1 MQQDTSATMPENRLD
16 RESDGLRQWQEA
28 GYWFRYG
35 ENAIFSRIAGQGEPL
50 VLLHGFPTASW
61 DWHRLWPA
69 LSERYRVMAP
79 DLLGFGFSDKPQD
92 HAYSI
97 IEQADLI
104 QGWLEQM
111 GVERVHLFAHDYGA
125 TVTQELLARDHEGS
139 LGFRIES
146 VALMNAALFPEVH
159 QPILIQK
166 LLLGP
171 LGGLVSRALTR
182 RVFESSL
189 GRIFG
194 PETQPTGREIEDFWQ
209 LLIHNNGR
217 GVIHRLIHYME
228 ERRVHR
234 HRWVGALQARRQP
247 AFLIWGGADPVS
259 GQAMLQRYREQVS
272 EHGIALLD
280 DIGHYPHVEAPG
292 ESLQH
297 YLAFRRRIAQM
308 ED

>member
-1 MQQDTSATMPENRLD
+1 MHQGTGPAPPGD
-16 RESDGLRQWQEA
+16 RVDGESDGLQRWQET
-28 GYWFRYG
+28 GRWFRYG
-35 ENAIFSRIAGQGEPL
+35 EHAIFSQLGGRGEPL
-50 VLLHGFPTASW
+50 LLIHGFPTASW

-69 LSERYRVMAP
+69 LSEHYRVMAP
-79 DLLGFGFSDKPQD
+79 DMLGFGFSDKPQD
-92 HAYSI
+92 HSYSI

-111 GVERVHLFAHDYGA
+111 GVERVHVFAHDYGA
-125 TVTQELLARDHEGS
+125 TVTQELLARDREGS

-171 LGGLVSRALTR
+171 LGALVSRGLTR

-194 PETQPTGREIEDFWQ
+194 TATQPTRRDIEDFWQ

-217 GVIHRLIHYME
+217 GVIHRIIHYME

-234 HRWVGALQARRQP
+234 HRWVGALQAMRQP
-247 AFLIWGGADPVS
+247 IQLIWGGADPVS
-259 GQAMLQRYREQVS
+259 GQIMARRYRELVS
-272 EHGIALLD
+272 EQGIALLD
-280 DIGHYPHVEAPG
+280 NIGHYPHFEAPA
-292 ESLQH
+292 ETLQH
-297 YLAFRRRIAQM
+297 YLAFRRRIARL
-308 ED
+308 DD

>member
-1 MQQDTSATMPENRLD
+1 MQKDTSTALPEPRLD
-16 RESDGLRQWQEA
+16 GESKGLRHWQEA

-35 ENAIFSRIAGQGEPL
+35 EHAIFSRIGGQGEPL
-50 VLLHGFPTASW
+50 VLIHGFPTASW
-61 DWHRLWPA
+61 DWHRLWPT
-69 LSERYRVMAP
+69 LSAHYQVMAP
-79 DLLGFGFSDKPQD
+79 DMLGFGFSDKPQN

-97 IEQADLI
+97 IEQADMI

-111 GVERVHLFAHDYGA
+111 GVDRAHVLAHDYGA
-125 TVTQELLARDHEGS
+125 TVAQELLARDQEGS

-171 LGGLVSRALTR
+171 LGGLMSRALTR

-194 PETQPTGREIEDFWQ
+194 PATQPTRGDIEDFWQ
-209 LLIHNNGR
+209 LLVYNNGR
-217 GVIHRLIHYME
+217 GVIHRIIHYME

-234 HRWVGALQARRQP
+234 HRWVGALQAMQQP
-247 AFLIWGGADPVS
+247 ALLIWGGADPVS
-259 GQAMLQRYREQVS
+259 GQAMVQRYRELVS
-272 EHGIALLD
+272 HDGIALLD
-280 DIGHYPHVEAPG
+280 GIGHYPHFEAPA
-292 ESLQH
+292 ETLHH
-297 YLAFRRRIAQM
+297 YRAFRRRIARM
-308 ED
+308 DD

>member
-1 MQQDTSATMPENRLD
+1 MQQETSTVMPGSRLD
-16 RESDGLRQWQEA
+16 GESDGLRHWQEA
-28 GYWFRYG
+28 GCWFRYG
-35 ENAIFSRIAGQGEPL
+35 EHAIFSRIGGQGEPL
-50 VLLHGFPTASW
+50 VLIHGFPTASW

-69 LSERYRVMAP
+69 LSEHYRVMAP
-79 DLLGFGFSDKPQD
+79 DLLGFGFSDKPQN

-97 IEQADLI
+97 IDQADLV

-125 TVTQELLARDHEGS
+125 TVTQELLARDREGS

-194 PETQPTGREIEDFWQ
+194 PTTQPTRRDIEDFWQ

-217 GVIHRLIHYME
+217 GVIHRIIHYMA

-234 HRWVGALQARRQP
+234 HRWVGALQAMQQP
-247 AFLIWGGADPVS
+247 ALLIWGGADPVS
-259 GQAMLQRYREQVS
+259 GRAMAQRYRELVNDN
-272 EHGIALLD
+272 GIALLD
-280 DIGHYPHVEAPG
+280 EIGHYPHFEAPA
-292 ESLQH
+292 ETLQH
-297 YLAFRRRIAQM
+297 YLAFRRRIART
-308 ED
+308 DD

>member
-1 MQQDTSATMPENRLD
+1 MQQDTSTTMPENRLVG
-16 RESDGLRQWQEA
+16 ESDGLRHWQEA
-28 GYWFRYG
+28 GCWFRYG
-35 ENAIFSRIAGQGEPL
+35 EHAIFSRIGGQGEPL
-50 VLLHGFPTASW
+50 VLIHGFPTASW

-69 LSERYRVMAP
+69 LSEHYRVMAP
-79 DLLGFGFSDKPQD
+79 DMLGFGFSDKPQD

-97 IEQADLI
+97 IEQADMI

-111 GVERVHLFAHDYGA
+111 GMERVHLFAHDYGA
-125 TVTQELLARDHEGS
+125 TVTQELLARDREGS

-194 PETQPTGREIEDFWQ
+194 PGTQPTRRDIEDFWQ

-217 GVIHRLIHYME
+217 GVIHRIIHYMA

-234 HRWVGALQARRQP
+234 PRWVGALQAMQQP
-247 AFLIWGGADPVS
+247 ALLIWGGADPVS
-259 GQAMLQRYREQVS
+259 GRAMLQRYRELVS
-272 EHGIALLD
+272 DRGIALLD
-280 DIGHYPHVEAPG
+280 DIGHYPHFEAPA
-292 ESLQH
+292 ETLQH
-297 YLAFRRRIAQM
+297 YLAFRRRIART
-308 ED
+308 DD